1 MDEIAFDKRQRDA
14 IIYKPDKNQEMRIL
28 VIYYIEMRAR
38 YFNAFAENIYAILT
52 NINILYETEHREIEN
67 IFAIARQQT
76 QWKKNIPKK
85 MLDILIE
92 QADRN
97 KTDLKLV
104 KNIVEYYYDPNT
116 KNLVKY
122 TIPALI
128 DKSEKRIGLFP
139 DDGLFEMFKL
149 LTNKDIRAKMIAE
162 NERITSFLQSIQKIM
177 MTIDEIHKVEESHID
192 GHINKYIVSLSERF
206 DTKRTLSSRI
216 SRLSSLSLRPTKIAP
231 NPIVSSTSGVSGTS
245 SVSDELAIDKKAPVL
260 TQMFAYSQSDL
271 IQFLTITDSVLQR
284 LDTFSLYLVKTKND
298 GIDNLEI
305 IKYIRLSL
313 VSICEKRS
321 EYIHKMRMLD
331 IINGFN
337 PKITTYPPTYT
348 SVLSGYKGGRK
359 KKKPKSITKDTKK
372 KKVMPKPT
380 KKPIK
385 KPTRRIRL
393 RFP

>member
-14 IIYKPDKNQEMRIL
+14 IIHKSDKNQEMRIL

-67 IFAIARQQT
+67 IFAIARQT
-76 QWKKNIPKK
+76 QWNKNIP
-85 MLDILIE
+85 LDILIE

-97 KTDLKLV
+97 KTDSRYV

-116 KNLVKY
+116 ENLVKY
-122 TIPALI
+122 TVPALI
-128 DKSEKRIGLFP
+128 DKSEKRFGLFP
-139 DDGLFEMFKL
+139 DDGLFEMFKQ

-162 NERITSFLQSIQKIM
+162 NERITSFLQSIHNIM
-177 MTIDEIHKVEESHID
+177 MTIDEIHTIKDTEANR
-192 GHINKYIVSLSERF
+192 INKYIVSLSERF

-231 NPIVSSTSGVSGTS
+231 KPFVSSVSSTSCVSG
-245 SVSDELAIDKKAPVL
+245 EHAIDKNAPLL
-260 TQMFAYSQSDL
+260 TQMFAYSQGDL
-271 IQFLTITDSVLQR
+271 IHFLTITDSVLQR
-284 LDTFSLYLVKTKND
+284 LDTFSLYLVKTKYD
-298 GIDNLEI
+298 IDKLKI
-305 IKYIRLSL
+305 IKYM
-313 VSICEKRS
+313 VSICDRRS
-321 EYIHKMRMLD
+321 EYIHKMRMLH

-372 KKVMPKPT
+372 KKPT
-380 KKPIK
+380 KKP
-385 KPTRRIRL
+385 KPTQRIRL

>member
-14 IIYKPDKNQEMRIL
+14 IIHKSDKNQEMRIL

-52 NINILYETEHREIEN
+52 NINILYKTEHREIEK

-76 QWKKNIPKK
+76 QWKKNIP
-85 MLDILIE
+85 LDILIE

-97 KTDLKLV
+97 KTELGFT
-104 KNIVEYYYDPNT
+104 ESSRTYYDSIN
-116 KNLVKY
+116 KQRVKY
-122 TIPALI
+122 TFPVQIAQ
-128 DKSEKRIGLFP
+128 SEKRIGLFP
-139 DDGLFEMFKL
+139 DDGLFEMFKH

-177 MTIDEIHKVEESHID
+177 MTIDEIHTVEESHID

-206 DTKRTLSSRI
+206 NTT
-216 SRLSSLSLRPTKIAP
+216 SRLSSFLSLRSKKIAP
-231 NPIVSSTSGVSGTS
+231 KPFVSSVSD
-245 SVSDELAIDKKAPVL
+245 VSDELAIDKNAPLL
-260 TQMFAYSQSDL
+260 TQMFAYSQGDL

-298 GIDNLEI
+298 GIDKLEI

-313 VSICEKRS
+313 VSICERRS
-321 EYIHKMRMLD
+321 EYIHKMRMLH

-359 KKKPKSITKDTKK
+359 KKNPKSITKDTKK
-372 KKVMPKPT
+372 KKPMPKPT
-380 KKPIK
+380 KKP

>member
-14 IIYKPDKNQEMRIL
+14 IIHKSDKNQEMRIL

-67 IFAIARQQT
+67 IFAIARQT
-76 QWKKNIPKK
+76 QWNKNIP
-85 MLDILIE
+85 LDILIE

-97 KTDLKLV
+97 KTDSRYV

-116 KNLVKY
+116 ENLVKY
-122 TIPALI
+122 TVPALI
-128 DKSEKRIGLFP
+128 DKSEKRFGLFP
-139 DDGLFEMFKL
+139 DDGLFEMFKH

-162 NERITSFLQSIQKIM
+162 NERITSFLQSIHNIM
-177 MTIDEIHKVEESHID
+177 MTIDEIHTIKDTEANR
-192 GHINKYIVSLSERF
+192 INKYIVSLSERF

-231 NPIVSSTSGVSGTS
+231 KPFVSSVSSTSCVSG
-245 SVSDELAIDKKAPVL
+245 EHAIDKNAPLL
-260 TQMFAYSQSDL
+260 TQMFAYSQGDL
-271 IQFLTITDSVLQR
+271 IHFLTITDSVLQR
-284 LDTFSLYLVKTKND
+284 LDTFSLYLVKTKYD
-298 GIDNLEI
+298 IDKLKI
-305 IKYIRLSL
+305 IKYM
-313 VSICEKRS
+313 VSICDRRS
-321 EYIHKMRMLD
+321 EYIHKMRMLH

-372 KKVMPKPT
+372 KKPT
-380 KKPIK
+380 KKP
-385 KPTRRIRL
+385 KPTQRIRL

>member
-14 IIYKPDKNQEMRIL
+14 IIHKSDKNQEMRIL

-38 YFNAFAENIYAILT
+38 YFNAFAENVYAILT

-76 QWKKNIPKK
+76 QWKKNIP
-85 MLDILIE
+85 LDILIE

-104 KNIVEYYYDPNT
+104 KNIVRYYYDPNT
-116 KNLVKY
+116 ENLVKY
-122 TIPALI
+122 TFPALI
-128 DKSEKRIGLFP
+128 DKSEKRFGLFP
-139 DDGLFEMFKL
+139 DDGLFEMFKH

-162 NERITSFLQSIQKIM
+162 NERITSFLQSIHNIM
-177 MTIDEIHKVEESHID
+177 MTIDEIHTIKDTEANR
-192 GHINKYIVSLSERF
+192 INKYIVSLSERF

-231 NPIVSSTSGVSGTS
+231 KPFVS
-245 SVSDELAIDKKAPVL
+245 SVSDEHAIDKNAPLL
-260 TQMFAYSQSDL
+260 TQMFAYSQGDL

-284 LDTFSLYLVKTKND
+284 LDTFSLYLVKTKYD
-298 GIDNLEI
+298 IDKLKI
-305 IKYIRLSL
+305 IKYM
-313 VSICEKRS
+313 VSICERRS
-321 EYIHKMRMLD
+321 EYIHKMRMLH

-359 KKKPKSITKDTKK
+359 KKPKSITKDTKK
-372 KKVMPKPT
+372 KKPT
-380 KKPIK
+380 KKP
-385 KPTRRIRL
+385 KPTRRIRM

>member
-28 VIYYIEMRAR
+28 VIYYIEKRAR
-38 YFNAFAENIYAILT
+38 YFNAFAENVYAILT

-76 QWKKNIPKK
+76 QWKKNIP
-85 MLDILIE
+85 LDILIE

-104 KNIVEYYYDPNT
+104 KNIVRYYYDPNT
-116 KNLVKY
+116 ENLVKY
-122 TIPALI
+122 TFPALI
-128 DKSEKRIGLFP
+128 DKSEKRFGLFP
-139 DDGLFEMFKL
+139 DDGLFEMFKH

-162 NERITSFLQSIQKIM
+162 NERITSFLQSIHNIM
-177 MTIDEIHKVEESHID
+177 MTIDEIHTIKDTEANR
-192 GHINKYIVSLSERF
+192 INKYIVSLSERF

-231 NPIVSSTSGVSGTS
+231 KPFVS
-245 SVSDELAIDKKAPVL
+245 SVSDEHAIDKNAPLL
-260 TQMFAYSQSDL
+260 TQMFAYSQGDL

-284 LDTFSLYLVKTKND
+284 LDTFSLYLVKTKYD
-298 GIDNLEI
+298 IDKLKI
-305 IKYIRLSL
+305 IKYM
-313 VSICEKRS
+313 VSICDRRS
-321 EYIHKMRMLD
+321 EYIHKMRMLH

-372 KKVMPKPT
+372 KKPT
-380 KKPIK
+380 KKP
-385 KPTRRIRL
+385 KPTQRIRL

>member
-14 IIYKPDKNQEMRIL
+14 IIHKSDKNQEMRIL

-38 YFNAFAENIYAILT
+38 YFNAFAENIYAILS

-76 QWKKNIPKK
+76 QWNKNIP
-85 MLDILIE
+85 LDILIE

-97 KTDLKLV
+97 KTDSRYV

-116 KNLVKY
+116 ENLVKY
-122 TIPALI
+122 TVPALI
-128 DKSEKRIGLFP
+128 DKSEKRFGLFP
-139 DDGLFEMFKL
+139 DDGLFEMFKH

-162 NERITSFLQSIQKIM
+162 NERITSFLQSIHNIM
-177 MTIDEIHKVEESHID
+177 MTIDEIHTIKDTEANR
-192 GHINKYIVSLSERF
+192 INKYIVSLSERF

-231 NPIVSSTSGVSGTS
+231 KPFVSSVSSTSCVSG
-245 SVSDELAIDKKAPVL
+245 EHAIDKNAPLL
-260 TQMFAYSQSDL
+260 TQMFAYSQGDL
-271 IQFLTITDSVLQR
+271 IHFLTITDSVLQR
-284 LDTFSLYLVKTKND
+284 LDTFSLYLVKTKYD
-298 GIDNLEI
+298 IDKLKI
-305 IKYIRLSL
+305 IKYM
-313 VSICEKRS
+313 VSICDRRS
-321 EYIHKMRMLD
+321 EYIHKMRMLH

-372 KKVMPKPT
+372 KKPT
-380 KKPIK
+380 KKP
-385 KPTRRIRL
+385 KPTQRIRL

>member
-28 VIYYIEMRAR
+28 VIYYIEKRAR
-38 YFNAFAENIYAILT
+38 YFNAFAENVYAILT

-76 QWKKNIPKK
+76 QWKKNIP
-85 MLDILIE
+85 LDILIE

-104 KNIVEYYYDPNT
+104 KNIVRYYYDPNT
-116 KNLVKY
+116 ENLVKY
-122 TIPALI
+122 TFPALI
-128 DKSEKRIGLFP
+128 DKSEKRFGLFP
-139 DDGLFEMFKL
+139 DDGLFEMFKQ

-162 NERITSFLQSIQKIM
+162 NERITSFLQSIHNIM
-177 MTIDEIHKVEESHID
+177 MTIDEIHTIKDTEANR
-192 GHINKYIVSLSERF
+192 INKYIVSLSEPF
-206 DTKRTLSSRI
+206 DTKRTLSSR
-216 SRLSSLSLRPTKIAP
+216 LSSLLLRPTKIAP
-231 NPIVSSTSGVSGTS
+231 IVSDTSG
-245 SVSDELAIDKKAPVL
+245 VSDELAIDKKAPLL

-271 IQFLTITDSVLQR
+271 ILFLTITDSVLQR

-313 VSICEKRS
+313 VSICDRRS
-321 EYIHKMRMLD
+321 EYIHKMRILD

-359 KKKPKSITKDTKK
+359 KMPKSITKDTKK
-372 KKVMPKPT
+372 KKPT
-380 KKPIK
+380 KKP
-385 KPTRRIRL
+385 KPTQRIRL

>member
-14 IIYKPDKNQEMRIL
+14 IIHKSDKNQEMRIL

-38 YFNAFAENIYAILT
+38 YFNAFAENVYAILT
-52 NINILYETEHREIEN
+52 NINILNETEHREIEN
-67 IFAIARQQT
+67 IFAIAQPT
-76 QWKKNIPKK
+76 QWGRRIQSEL
-85 MLDILIE
+85 LDTLIK

-97 KTDLKLV
+97 KTSSIRV
-104 KNIVEYYYDPNT
+104 K
-116 KNLVKY
+116 KSWY
-122 TIPALI
+122 TVPPDTTNRKAVI

-139 DDGLFEMFKL
+139 DDGLFKMFKH
-149 LTNKDIRAKMIAE
+149 LTNKDIRAKMIAD
-162 NERITSFLQSIQKIM
+162 NERITSFLQIIQKIM
-177 MTIDEIHKVEESHID
+177 TTFDGIHSIKESHID
-192 GHINKYIVSLSERF
+192 GHINKYIVSLSEPF
-206 DTKRTLSSRI
+206 DTKRTLSSR
-216 SRLSSLSLRPTKIAP
+216 LFSLLRPTKIAP
-231 NPIVSSTSGVSGTS
+231 TANSPS
-245 SVSDELAIDKKAPVL
+245 SVSSELAIDKKAPLL

-284 LDTFSLYLVKTKND
+284 LDTLSLYLVKTKND
-298 GIDNLEI
+298 DIDKLEI
-305 IKYIRLSL
+305 RKYIRLSL

-321 EYIHKMRMLD
+321 EYIHKMRMLH
-331 IINGFN
+331 IRNGFN

-359 KKKPKSITKDTKK
+359 KKNPKPITKDTKK

>member
-14 IIYKPDKNQEMRIL
+14 IIHKSDKNQEMRIL

-52 NINILYETEHREIEN
+52 NINILYKTEHREIEK

-76 QWKKNIPKK
+76 QWNKNIP
-85 MLDILIE
+85 LDILIE

-97 KTDLKLV
+97 KTDSRYV

-116 KNLVKY
+116 ENLVKY
-122 TIPALI
+122 TVPALI
-128 DKSEKRIGLFP
+128 DKSEKRFGLFP
-139 DDGLFEMFKL
+139 DDGLFEMFKQ

-162 NERITSFLQSIQKIM
+162 NERITSFLQSIHNIM
-177 MTIDEIHKVEESHID
+177 MTIDEIHTIKDTEANR
-192 GHINKYIVSLSERF
+192 INKYIVSLSERF

-231 NPIVSSTSGVSGTS
+231 KPIVSGVSRT
-245 SVSDELAIDKKAPVL
+245 SDEHAIDKKAPLL

-271 IQFLTITDSVLQR
+271 ILFLTITDSVLQR
-284 LDTFSLYLVKTKND
+284 FDTFSLYLVKTKYD
-298 GIDNLEI
+298 DIDKLEI
-305 IKYIRLSL
+305 IKYM
-313 VSICEKRS
+313 VSICERRS
-321 EYIHKMRMLD
+321 EYIHKMRMLH

-359 KKKPKSITKDTKK
+359 KMPKSITKDTKK
-372 KKVMPKPT
+372 KKPMPKPT

>member
-14 IIYKPDKNQEMRIL
+14 IIHKSDKNQEMRIL

-38 YFNAFAENIYAILT
+38 YFNAFAENIYAILS

-67 IFAIARQQT
+67 IFAIARQT
-76 QWKKNIPKK
+76 QWNKNIP
-85 MLDILIE
+85 LDILIE

-97 KTDLKLV
+97 KTDSRYV

-116 KNLVKY
+116 ENLVKY
-122 TIPALI
+122 TVPALI
-128 DKSEKRIGLFP
+128 DKSEKRFGLFP
-139 DDGLFEMFKL
+139 DDGLFEMFKH

-162 NERITSFLQSIQKIM
+162 NERITSFLQSIHNIM
-177 MTIDEIHKVEESHID
+177 MTIDEIHTIKDTEANR
-192 GHINKYIVSLSERF
+192 INKYIVSLSERF

-231 NPIVSSTSGVSGTS
+231 KPFVSSVSSTSCVSG
-245 SVSDELAIDKKAPVL
+245 EHAIDKNAPLL
-260 TQMFAYSQSDL
+260 TQMFAYSQGDL
-271 IQFLTITDSVLQR
+271 IHFLTITDSVLQR
-284 LDTFSLYLVKTKND
+284 LDTFSLYLVKTKYD
-298 GIDNLEI
+298 IDKLKI
-305 IKYIRLSL
+305 IKYM
-313 VSICEKRS
+313 VSICDRRS
-321 EYIHKMRMLD
+321 EYIHKMRMLH

-372 KKVMPKPT
+372 KKPT
-380 KKPIK
+380 KKP
-385 KPTRRIRL
+385 KPTQRIRL

>member
-14 IIYKPDKNQEMRIL
+14 IIHKPDKNQEMRIL

-67 IFAIARQQT
+67 IFAIARQT
-76 QWKKNIPKK
+76 QWNKNIP
-85 MLDILIE
+85 LDILIE

-97 KTDLKLV
+97 KTDSRYV

-116 KNLVKY
+116 ENLVKY
-122 TIPALI
+122 TVPALI
-128 DKSEKRIGLFP
+128 DKSEKRFGLFP
-139 DDGLFEMFKL
+139 DDGLFEMFKH

-162 NERITSFLQSIQKIM
+162 NERITSFLQSIHNIM
-177 MTIDEIHKVEESHID
+177 MTIDEIHTIKDTEANR
-192 GHINKYIVSLSERF
+192 INKYIVSLSERF

-231 NPIVSSTSGVSGTS
+231 KPFVSSVSSTSCVSG
-245 SVSDELAIDKKAPVL
+245 EHAIDKNAPLL
-260 TQMFAYSQSDL
+260 TQMFAYSQGDL
-271 IQFLTITDSVLQR
+271 IHFLTITDSVLQR
-284 LDTFSLYLVKTKND
+284 LDTFSLYLVKTKYD
-298 GIDNLEI
+298 IDKLKI
-305 IKYIRLSL
+305 IKYM
-313 VSICEKRS
+313 VSICDRRS
-321 EYIHKMRMLD
+321 EYIHKMRMLH

-372 KKVMPKPT
+372 KKPT
-380 KKPIK
+380 KKP
-385 KPTRRIRL
+385 KPTQRIRL

>member
-14 IIYKPDKNQEMRIL
+14 IIYKPDRNQEMRIL

-67 IFAIARQQT
+67 IFAIAQPT
-76 QWKKNIPKK
+76 QWNKNIPKK

-116 KNLVKY
+116 ENLVKY
-122 TIPALI
+122 TFPAQI
-128 DKSEKRIGLFP
+128 AQSEKRIGLFP
-139 DDGLFEMFKL
+139 DDGLFEMFKH

-162 NERITSFLQSIQKIM
+162 NERITSFLQIIQKIM
-177 MTIDEIHKVEESHID
+177 MTIDEIHTVEESHID

-231 NPIVSSTSGVSGTS
+231 KPFVS
-245 SVSDELAIDKKAPVL
+245 SVSRTSDEHAIDKKAPLL
-260 TQMFAYSQSDL
+260 TQMFAYSQGDL
-271 IQFLTITDSVLQR
+271 IHFLTITDSVLQR

-298 GIDNLEI
+298 IDKLKI

-313 VSICEKRS
+313 VSICDRRS
-321 EYIHKMRMLD
+321 EYIHKMRMLH

-372 KKVMPKPT
+372 KKPMPKPT
-380 KKPIK
+380 KKP
-385 KPTRRIRL
+385 TQRIRL

>member
-1 MDEIAFDKRQRDA
+1 MDGIAFDKRQRDA
-14 IIYKPDKNQEMRIL
+14 IIHKPDKNQEMRIL

-52 NINILYETEHREIEN
+52 NINILYKTEHREIEN

-76 QWKKNIPKK
+76 QWGRRIPSEL
-85 MLDILIE
+85 LDTLIK

-97 KTDLKLV
+97 KTSSIRV
-104 KNIVEYYYDPNT
+104 K
-116 KNLVKY
+116 KSWY
-122 TIPALI
+122 TVPPDTTNRQAVIAQ
-128 DKSEKRIGLFP
+128 SEKRIGLFP
-139 DDGLFEMFKL
+139 DDGLFEMFKH

-162 NERITSFLQSIQKIM
+162 NERITSFLQIIQKIM
-177 MTIDEIHKVEESHID
+177 MTIDEIHTIKESHID

-206 DTKRTLSSRI
+206 NTKRTLSSR
-216 SRLSSLSLRPTKIAP
+216 LSSLLLRPTKIAP
-231 NPIVSSTSGVSGTS
+231 TANSPS
-245 SVSDELAIDKKAPVL
+245 SVSDELAIDKKAPLL

-313 VSICEKRS
+313 VSICDRRS
-321 EYIHKMRMLD
+321 EYIHKMRILD

-348 SVLSGYKGGRK
+348 SVLSEYTGGRK

>member
-1 MDEIAFDKRQRDA
+1 
-14 IIYKPDKNQEMRIL
+14 
-28 VIYYIEMRAR
+28 MRAK

-76 QWKKNIPKK
+76 QWKKNIP
-85 MLDILIE
+85 LDILIE

-104 KNIVEYYYDPNT
+104 KNIVRYYYDPNT
-116 KNLVKY
+116 ENLVKY
-122 TIPALI
+122 TVPVQI

-139 DDGLFEMFKL
+139 DDGLFEMFKQ

-177 MTIDEIHKVEESHID
+177 MTIDEIHTVEESHID
-192 GHINKYIVSLSERF
+192 GRINKYIVSLSERF

-231 NPIVSSTSGVSGTS
+231 KPIVSGVSRT
-245 SVSDELAIDKKAPVL
+245 SDEHAIDKKAPLL
-260 TQMFAYSQSDL
+260 TQMFAYSQGDL
-271 IQFLTITDSVLQR
+271 ILFLTITDSVLQR
-284 LDTFSLYLVKTKND
+284 FDTFSLYLVKTKYD
-298 GIDNLEI
+298 DIDKLEI
-305 IKYIRLSL
+305 IKYM
-313 VSICEKRS
+313 VSICERRS
-321 EYIHKMRMLD
+321 EYIHKMRMLH

-359 KKKPKSITKDTKK
+359 KMPKSITKDTKK
-372 KKVMPKPT
+372 KKPMPKPT

>member
-14 IIYKPDKNQEMRIL
+14 IIHKSDKNQEMRIL

-76 QWKKNIPKK
+76 QWNKNIP
-85 MLDILIE
+85 LDILIE

-97 KTDLKLV
+97 KTDSRYV

-116 KNLVKY
+116 ENLVKY
-122 TIPALI
+122 TVPALI
-128 DKSEKRIGLFP
+128 DKSEKRFGLFP
-139 DDGLFEMFKL
+139 DDGLFEMFKQ

-162 NERITSFLQSIQKIM
+162 NERITSFLQSIHNIM
-177 MTIDEIHKVEESHID
+177 MTIDEIHTIKDTEANR
-192 GHINKYIVSLSERF
+192 INKYIVSLSERF

-231 NPIVSSTSGVSGTS
+231 KPFVSSVSSTSCVSG
-245 SVSDELAIDKKAPVL
+245 EHAIDKNAPLL
-260 TQMFAYSQSDL
+260 TQMFAYSQGDL
-271 IQFLTITDSVLQR
+271 IHFLTITDSVLQR
-284 LDTFSLYLVKTKND
+284 LDTFSLYLVKTKYD
-298 GIDNLEI
+298 IDKLKI
-305 IKYIRLSL
+305 IKYM
-313 VSICEKRS
+313 VSICDRRS
-321 EYIHKMRMLD
+321 EYIHKMRMLH

-372 KKVMPKPT
+372 KKPT
-380 KKPIK
+380 KKP
-385 KPTRRIRL
+385 KPTQRIRL

>member
-14 IIYKPDKNQEMRIL
+14 IIHKSDKNQEMRIL

-76 QWKKNIPKK
+76 QWNKNIP
-85 MLDILIE
+85 LDILIE

-97 KTDLKLV
+97 KTDSRYV

-116 KNLVKY
+116 ENLVKY
-122 TIPALI
+122 TVPALI
-128 DKSEKRIGLFP
+128 DKSEKRFGLFP
-139 DDGLFEMFKL
+139 DDGLFEMFKH

-177 MTIDEIHKVEESHID
+177 MTIDEIHTIKDTEANR
-192 GHINKYIVSLSERF
+192 INKYIVSLSERF

-231 NPIVSSTSGVSGTS
+231 KPFVSSVSSTSCVSG
-245 SVSDELAIDKKAPVL
+245 EHAIDKNAPLL
-260 TQMFAYSQSDL
+260 TQMFAYSQGDL

-284 LDTFSLYLVKTKND
+284 LDTFSLYLVKTKYD
-298 GIDNLEI
+298 IDKLKI
-305 IKYIRLSL
+305 IKYM
-313 VSICEKRS
+313 VSICDRRS
-321 EYIHKMRMLD
+321 EYIHKMRMLH

-372 KKVMPKPT
+372 KKPMPKPT
-380 KKPIK
+380 KKP
-385 KPTRRIRL
+385 TQRIRL

>member
-1 MDEIAFDKRQRDA
+1 MDGIAFDKRQRDA
-14 IIYKPDKNQEMRIL
+14 IIHKSDKNQEMRIL

-67 IFAIARQQT
+67 IFAIAQPT
-76 QWKKNIPKK
+76 QWGRRIP
-85 MLDILIE
+85 LDILIE

-97 KTDLKLV
+97 KTELGFT
-104 KNIVEYYYDPNT
+104 ESSRTYYDSIN
-116 KNLVKY
+116 KQRVKY
-122 TIPALI
+122 TFPVQIAQ
-128 DKSEKRIGLFP
+128 SEKRIGLFP
-139 DDGLFEMFKL
+139 DDGLFEMCKR

-162 NERITSFLQSIQKIM
+162 NERITSFLQIIQKIM
-177 MTIDEIHKVEESHID
+177 MTIDEIHTIKESHID

-206 DTKRTLSSRI
+206 DT

-231 NPIVSSTSGVSGTS
+231 KPFVSSVS
-245 SVSDELAIDKKAPVL
+245 SVSDELAIDKKAPLL
-260 TQMFAYSQSDL
+260 TQMFAYSQGDL

-284 LDTFSLYLVKTKND
+284 IDTFSLYLVKTKND
-298 GIDNLEI
+298 DIDKLKI

-313 VSICEKRS
+313 VSICDRRS
-321 EYIHKMRMLD
+321 EYIHKMRMLH

-359 KKKPKSITKDTKK
+359 KKNPKSITKDTKK

-380 KKPIK
+380 KKP

>member
-1 MDEIAFDKRQRDA
+1 MNEQELAVDRRLRDA
-14 IIYKPDKNQEMRIL
+14 IIHKSDKNQEMRIL

-52 NINILYETEHREIEN
+52 NINILYETVHREVEQIL
-67 IFAIARQQT
+67 AIARQQT
-76 QWKKNIPKK
+76 QWGRRIPSKL
-85 MLDILIE
+85 LDTLIK

-97 KTDLKLV
+97 KTSSIRV
-104 KNIVEYYYDPNT
+104 K
-116 KNLVKY
+116 KSWY
-122 TIPALI
+122 TVPPDTTNRKAVI

-139 DDGLFEMFKL
+139 DDGLFKMFKH

-177 MTIDEIHKVEESHID
+177 MTINEIHTIKESHID

-206 DTKRTLSSRI
+206 NTT
-216 SRLSSLSLRPTKIAP
+216 SRLSSLLSFRPTKIAP
-231 NPIVSSTSGVSGTS
+231 KPIVSSVSGTS
-245 SVSDELAIDKKAPVL
+245 SVSDELAIDKKAPLL

-271 IQFLTITDSVLQR
+271 ILFLTITDSVLQR
-284 LDTFSLYLVKTKND
+284 LDTFSLHLAKTKND
-298 GIDNLEI
+298 DIDKLEI

-313 VSICEKRS
+313 VSICERRS
-321 EYIHKMRMLD
+321 EYIHKMRMLH

-359 KKKPKSITKDTKK
+359 KMKPKSITKNTKK

>member
-1 MDEIAFDKRQRDA
+1 MNEQEIAFDKRQRDA
-14 IIYKPDKNQEMRIL
+14 IIHKSDKNQEMRIL
-28 VIYYIEMRAR
+28 VIYYIEMRTR
-38 YFNAFAENIYAILT
+38 YFNAFAMNVYAILT
-52 NINILYETEHREIEN
+52 NINILYKKEHREIEN

-76 QWKKNIPKK
+76 QWGRRIQSEL
-85 MLDILIE
+85 LDILIK

-97 KTDLKLV
+97 KTSSIRV
-104 KNIVEYYYDPNT
+104 K
-116 KNLVKY
+116 KSWY
-122 TIPALI
+122 TVPPDTTNRKAVI

-139 DDGLFEMFKL
+139 DDGLFEMFKN

-162 NERITSFLQSIQKIM
+162 NERITSFLQIIQN
-177 MTIDEIHKVEESHID
+177 IDGIHTVEESEESEESEANR
-192 GHINKYIVSLSERF
+192 INKYIVSLSEPF
-206 DTKRTLSSRI
+206 DTKRTLSSR
-216 SRLSSLSLRPTKIAP
+216 LSSLLLRPTKIAP
-231 NPIVSSTSGVSGTS
+231 IVSDTSG
-245 SVSDELAIDKKAPVL
+245 VSDELAIDKKAPLL

-313 VSICEKRS
+313 VSICDRRS
-321 EYIHKMRMLD
+321 EYIHKMRILD

-348 SVLSGYKGGRK
+348 SVLSEYTGGRK

-385 KPTRRIRL
+385 KPKPTRRIRL

>member
-14 IIYKPDKNQEMRIL
+14 IIHKSDKNQEMRIL

-76 QWKKNIPKK
+76 QWNKNIP
-85 MLDILIE
+85 LDILIE

-97 KTDLKLV
+97 KTDSRYV

-116 KNLVKY
+116 ENLVKY
-122 TIPALI
+122 TVPALI
-128 DKSEKRIGLFP
+128 DKSEKRFGLFP
-139 DDGLFEMFKL
+139 DDGLFEMFKQ

-177 MTIDEIHKVEESHID
+177 MTIDEIHTIKDTEANR
-192 GHINKYIVSLSERF
+192 INKYIVSLSERF

-231 NPIVSSTSGVSGTS
+231 KPIVSSVSSTSC
-245 SVSDELAIDKKAPVL
+245 VSDELAIDKNAPLL
-260 TQMFAYSQSDL
+260 TQMFAYSQGDL

-284 LDTFSLYLVKTKND
+284 LDTFSLYLVKTKYD
-298 GIDNLEI
+298 IDKLKI
-305 IKYIRLSL
+305 IKYM
-313 VSICEKRS
+313 VSICERRS
-321 EYIHKMRMLD
+321 EYIHKMRMLH

-359 KKKPKSITKDTKK
+359 KKPKSITKDTKK
-372 KKVMPKPT
+372 KKPT
-380 KKPIK
+380 KKP
-385 KPTRRIRL
+385 KPTRRIRM